1 MEAQSRVVAPEP
13 RIRSSEALPFGG
25 ITVTKAAQALIVDDS
40 STARIMLARMLER
53 TGIKA
58 EGVASAEEA
67 LAVLERRRVDLIFLD
82 HLLPG
87 MDGFAALRQLK
98 SNRRTGDIPVFM
110 YTSQQGDAYREEAL
124 ELGAAGVIGKQISR
138 QQLGRALQAISDGR
152 SQQQSA
158 SPSPGSQ
165 ETGHMNSEQDD
176 PAQSIPNSL
185 KPLTGRL
192 STLEIAYEEVNDEV
206 RLLRQEVARLR
217 AGDSAE
223 FERHT
228 RRMRWFAALL
238 LLMML
243 ATSGILW
250 YQLETV
256 RTLLQTVSNQSS
268 VLKDIIAQLL
278 TMVGH

>member
-1 MEAQSRVVAPEP
+1 MDAHGRVVAPEP
-13 RIRSSEALPFGG
+13 RTRSAETLSFQRNPA
-25 ITVTKAAQALIVDDS
+25 TKAVQALIVDDS

-53 TGIKA
+53 TGVKS

-67 LAVLERRRVDLIFLD
+67 LAVLERRRVDLVFLD

-87 MDGFAALRQLK
+87 MDGFAALRQIK
-98 SNRRTGDIPVFM
+98 SDPRTGDIPVFM
-110 YTSQQGDAYREEAL
+110 YTSQQTDAYREEAL
-124 ELGAAGVIGKQISR
+124 ELGATGVIGKQISR

-158 SPSPGSQ
+158 SLSAGSQ
-165 ETGHMNSEQDD
+165 ETGDMNSEQGD
-176 PAQSIPNSL
+176 PAQSIPSSL
-185 KPLTGRL
+185 KPLTGRI
-192 STLEIAYEEVNDEV
+192 STLEIAYEEVNEEV

-243 ATSGILW
+243 ATSGLLW

-278 TMVGH
+278 TMVGR